1 MKSAPL
7 LYAGLFALVGA
18 VLFVGFGLVAG
29 SGR

>member
-1 MKSAPL
+1 MRSAPL
-7 LYAGLFALVGA
+7 LYAGLFALVVA

>member
-1 MKSAPL
+1 MRSASL
-7 LYAGLFALVGA
+7 LYAGLFALVVA

>member
-7 LYAGLFALVGA
+7 LYAGLFALVVA
-18 VLFVGFGLVAG
+18 VMFVGFGLVAG

>member
-7 LYAGLFALVGA
+7 LYAGLFALVVAG
-18 VLFVGFGLVAG
+18 VFVGFGLVAG

>member
-7 LYAGLFALVGA
+7 LYAGLFALVVA
-18 VLFVGFGLVAG
+18 VVCVGFGLVAG